1 MSDQADIQELE
12 RRFARAILSQDVKA
26 LEGLLSLEYRLV
38 GVRSTGTSDM
48 PRLAWFAALSR
59 MTFRSLDLATTSVEV
74 HGDMALATVE
84 GSWALDFDGRA
95 IDERL
100 YVTDV
105 WIKRDGRWQ
114 IVRRHSSPYPAVAPP
129 QGELSRRD

>member
-1 MSDQADIQELE
+1 VSDQADIEELE
-12 RRFARAILSQDVKA
+12 RRFARGVLRKDIRA
-26 LEGLLSLEYRLV
+26 LEALLALEYRLV

-48 PRLAWFAALSR
+48 PRLAWFAALGR
-59 MTFRSLDLATTSVEV
+59 MNFKALDLATTSVEV

-84 GSWALDFDGRA
+84 GSWELEFDGRA
-95 IDERL
+95 IDERV

-114 IVRRHSSPYPAVAPP
+114 IVRRHSSPYPRA
-129 QGELSRRD
+129 S